1 MTRRFVENGARWGVA
16 SLLALALC
24 GCGDAAVRKL
34 AGTYVRSHDESGPD
48 GSVHSRTALTLRPDH
63 HWTSASE
70 LVINGHDELAGGRA
84 RDEIIP
90 PSYTDS
96 GTFALQG
103 VMLAVNSA
111 RDGVSHYTVS
121 GDTLWIRGAA
131 MSALATRV
139 TGVEIHNSGDDSEG
153 FLVRQH

>member
-1 MTRRFVENGARWGVA
+1 MPRSFVDPARWGVA
-16 SLLALALC
+16 AFVLLALA
-24 GCGDAAVRKL
+24 GCGDAEVRKL
-34 AGTYVRSHDESGPD
+34 AGTYVKSYDESGPS
-48 GSVHSRTALTLRPDH
+48 GGVHSRTALTLRPDY

-84 RDEIIP
+84 ADVIIP
-90 PSYTDS
+90 PGYNDS

-103 VMLAVNSA
+103 VTLAVNSA

-121 GDTLWIRGAA
+121 GDTLWIRSAA

-139 TGVEIHNSGDDSEG
+139 TGIQMHNSGDDSGG

>member
-1 MTRRFVENGARWGVA
+1 MPGRRIHEARKYSVA
-16 SLLALALC
+16 CMVALALA
-24 GCGDAAVRKL
+24 GCGDSAAKKI
-34 AGTYVRSHDESGPD
+34 AGTYVRSYDESGPD
-48 GSVHSRTALTLRPDH
+48 GTVHSRTALTLRPDY

-90 PSYTDS
+90 PGYTDS
-96 GTFALQG
+96 GTFALKG
-103 VMLAVNSA
+103 VTLAVNSA
-111 RDGVSHYTVS
+111 RDGVSHFTVS

-131 MSALATRV
+131 MAALATRV
-139 TGVEIHNSGDDSEG
+139 TGVQMSSGGDDSEG